1 MNKTDYG
8 ALRTEDDKPNVR
20 SLTQELTDSCT
31 HATNIYQQML
41 RDENTR
47 YAKWAGQTDNGRKPE
62 LINDKPAQPWPGGSD
77 VRIRLAD
84 EVVVEDIRLMK
95 MAARTGQ
102 LVSRGTEGADVEAG
116 SKTQIYLG
124 WLKNTKLR
132 AELRRENE
140 LAAQWRQSYG
150 YALTS
155 ITWKQ
160 EWARGYEE
168 VTLQDLIELATPA
181 DGSPGVPA
189 VAAMLQLLGSPDRND
204 LKELAGQLVQMY
216 PDLDRGDAY
225 KAVQQLRTSGT
236 MSLPVRE
243 LRVNRPQWEACKVW
257 RDVFMP
263 ANTGPVQRARWL
275 DWRETLTPA
284 DVDARVLLTG
294 PEAWSQEFADA
305 VKKTAGST
313 VLEGLMSNLSHAQRR
328 DLFQDTSEEMDGL
341 CEVFTSYYRHVDAK
355 GVPCLYRTVFS
366 PHIGK
371 KAGEPNADLY
381 GPDGP
386 LGYKHG
392 LYPFIEHRRERP
404 DRMMVESRSV
414 PAIVNTSQQEVKS
427 LRDGRID
434 QTDLALRPPV
444 IRPEREVGLSLTIK
458 PMGEIGQRRQNS
470 LTFLTVPPI
479 PSHAEPLESEAR
491 RDVERYF
498 ARNRVEDPNGSAL
511 ADLDLSADWCAELE
525 EGWDMTLQLAQ
536 QFQGDLIY
544 NRVVGGKPTQFK
556 ISSEEIQGQHDIQ
569 LFFNPDSLDAEKQA
583 AKTDRLQKVY
593 VPLDRF
599 GVIDL
604 APILRGLISQDFP
617 EYADQALRGV
627 EQASAAEIKD
637 EQNNWGLMLAG
648 TEPEMAEHGQN
659 FQLRLQWLQN
669 QLAQPG
675 AQARLA
681 VLPDSQVLVQRRE
694 QHLDFMV
701 QQIHNADTGR
711 VGVPDANVVT
721 SPTPAPLP
729 AA

>member
-1 MNKTDYG
+1 MKTKYDYCN
-8 ALRTEDDKPNVR
+8 LRNDDGTPNVR
-20 SLTQELTDSCT
+20 ALTEELNTSCT
-31 HATNIYQQML
+31 HATSVYQQML
-41 RDENTR
+41 VDENTR
-47 YAKWAGQTDNGRKPE
+47 YAKWPGQNDSGRKPE
-62 LINDKPAQPWPGGSD
+62 LVNDKPAKPWPYASD

-84 EVVVEDIRLMK
+84 EIVVGDVRLMK
-95 MAARTGQ
+95 MAARTGR
-102 LVSRGTEGADVEAG
+102 LMTRGTEGDDVVG
-116 SKTQIYLG
+116 GTKVQVFLD

-132 AELRRENE
+132 AELKRENE

-150 YALTS
+150 YALTA

-160 EWARGYEE
+160 EWARAFEE
-168 VTLQDLIELATPA
+168 VTLQDLTEMATPA
-181 DGSPGVPA
+181 DGSPGVPV
-189 VAAMLQLLGSPDRND
+189 VAAMLQLLASPDRND

-225 KAVQQLRTSGT
+225 KLVQQLRTTGT
-236 MSLPVRE
+236 MSLPIRE

-263 ANTGPVQRARWL
+263 ANTGLVQRARWL
-275 DWRETLTPA
+275 DWRETLTPTE
-284 DVDARVLLTG
+284 VDGRVLLSG

-305 VKKTAGST
+305 VKLTVGST
-313 VLEGLMSNLSHAQRR
+313 VLEGMLSNLNSHQRR
-328 DLFQDTSEEMDGL
+328 EIFQDTSEEMEGL
-341 CEVFTSYYRHVDAK
+341 CEVFTSYYRYVDEK

-371 KAGEPNADLY
+371 RADDPNADLF

-414 PAIVNTSQQEVKS
+414 PAIIATNQQEVKS

-444 IRPEREVGLSLTIK
+444 IRSEREIGLPLTIK
-458 PMGEIGQRRQNS
+458 PMGEIGQRRGNA
-470 LTFLTVPPI
+470 LTFLTVPPV
-479 PSHAEPLESEAR
+479 PQQAEPLESEAR
-491 RDVERYF
+491 RDAERYF
-498 ARNRVEDPNGSAL
+498 ARNRAEDPTGSGL
-511 ADLDLSADWCAELE
+511 ADDDLSADWCAELE
-525 EGWDMTLQLAQ
+525 EGWSMTLELAQ
-536 QFQGDLIY
+536 QFQGDVSF
-544 NRVVGGKPTQFK
+544 NRIVGGDPIQFTV
-556 ISSEEIQGQHDIQ
+556 SSEEIQGAHDIQ
-569 LFFNPDSLDAEKQA
+569 LFFNPDALDDAKQQ

-604 APILRGLISQDFP
+604 APIIRGLVSQDFP
-617 EYADQALRGV
+617 EYADAALRGV
-627 EQASAAEIKD
+627 QQASAAEIKD
-637 EQNNWGLMLAG
+637 EQNNWGLMLSG

-659 FQLRLQWLQN
+659 FQLRLNWLQN

-675 AQARLA
+675 AQLRLA
-681 VLPDSQVLVQRRE
+681 ALPDSQELVGRRL
-694 QHLDFMV
+694 QHLGFMV
-701 QQIHNADTGR
+701 QQETNADTGR
-711 VGVPDANVVT
+711 VGVPNANVVT
-721 SPTPAPLP
+721 APIPAVP